1 TLFFFFLFSVFSSF
15 SLSLLDSKNHILSR
29 LFTLNAYRE
38 DRRRQF
44 HFLLQVPDACDSKPS
59 RTQFDHR
66 TPRRRSATQRR
77 ALKTKADRGFEGSY
91 L

>member
-1 TLFFFFLFSVFSSF
+1 Q
-15 SLSLLDSKNHILSR
+15 NHILPS

-44 HFLLQVPDACDSKPS
+44 HFLLQVPDACDSKPP

-66 TPRRRSATQRR
+66 TPRRRPATQRR
-77 ALKTKADRGFEGSY
+77 ALNTKADRGFEGLILSSCNERF
-91 L
+91 LVSRL

>member
-1 TLFFFFLFSVFSSF
+1 Q
-15 SLSLLDSKNHILSR
+15 DHILPS

-44 HFLLQVPDACDSKPS
+44 HFLLQVPDACDSKPP

-66 TPRRRSATQRR
+66 TPRRRPATQRR
-77 ALKTKADRGFEGSY
+77 ALNTKADRGFEGLILSSG
-91 L
+91 